1 MAGSSFKTGAEAFP
15 DLGSGHRN
23 AGLEIRENRRRHRH
37 LLLRPALTLAAWHQ
51 RKHEWPAGVVPK
63 GTDLSIHSAT
73 DLDWVAQE
81 LNDRPR
87 KRLEFRKP
95 IELIEGLLL
104 Q

>member
-1 MAGSSFKTGAEAFP
+1 MKQSTGPRSQRPKTPSQQKPGQ
-15 DLGSGHRN
+15 S
-23 AGLEIRENRRRHRH
+23 
-37 LLLRPALTLAAWHQ
+37 Q
-51 RKHEWPAGVVPK
+51 
-63 GTDLSIHSAT
+63 GTDLSIHSAD

-87 KRLEFRKP
+87 ERLGKP

>member
-1 MAGSSFKTGAEAFP
+1 
-15 DLGSGHRN
+15 
-23 AGLEIRENRRRHRH
+23 
-37 LLLRPALTLAAWHQ
+37 
-51 RKHEWPAGVVPK
+51 
-63 GTDLSIHSAT
+63 LSIHSAE